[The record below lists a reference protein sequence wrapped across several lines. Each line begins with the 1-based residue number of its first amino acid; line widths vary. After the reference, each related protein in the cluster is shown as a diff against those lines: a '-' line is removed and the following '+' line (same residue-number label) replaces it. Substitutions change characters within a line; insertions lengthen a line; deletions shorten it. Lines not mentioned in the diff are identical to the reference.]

1 MSNLKNKDKIFA
13 IAPMLDWTDRH
24 FRYLVRLLSKE
35 ALLFTEMI
43 VSAAII
49 HGDRERLLGFDKV
62 EHKIAVQIA
71 GSNPEELAKAA
82 KICADFGYDEINL
95 NVGCPSDR
103 VQSGA
108 FGACLMKEPKLVGDC
123 VKAMVEA
130 AQKPISVKCRIGVD
144 EQNIE
149 TALDE
154 LADNIIDAGVDR
166 IYVHARKA
174 WLKGLSP
181 KENRTIPP
189 LNYDRVYRLAKR
201 VAPMPIIINGGIE
214 NLEEAKEH
222 LEQVSGVMIGRAAYH
237 NTMILS
243 QIDNEIFGKKTK
255 PVSLD
260 EIKEQMIKYAQKQ
273 LSKGVKLN
281 QITRHMLGLAQGK
294 YGAKSFRRILT
305 LEAGKKGAGVEIIE
319 KAFQALG
326 NK

>member
-1 MSNLKNKDKIFA
+1 MKNKDKIFA

-108 FGACLMKEPKLVGDC
+108 FGACLMKEPKLVGEC

-130 AQKPISVKCRIGVD
+130 TKKPISVKCRIGVD

-149 TALDE
+149 IALDE
-154 LADNIIDAGVDR
+154 LVDNIIDVGVDR

-201 VAPMPIIINGGIE
+201 VAPVPIIINGGIE
-214 NLEEAKEH
+214 NLEEAEKH
-222 LEQVSGVMIGRAAYH
+222 LEHVSGVMIGRAAYH
-237 NTMILS
+237 NTMVLS
-243 QIDNEIFGKKTK
+243 QIDNKIFGKKTK

-260 EIKEQMIKYAQKQ
+260 EIKEQMIKYAQNQ